1 MSKHIEF
8 KKVCPDDDTLYI
20 TKELRI
26 NGKNLTTP
34 IKSLNLSSKLLL
46 NDKIKGVSEFYKKFS
61 LDENLKKNSVY
72 RFLSSPEK
80 LSELNYKFN
89 SLVRKTD
96 INREINLCFIEYDDT
111 NYPEKKPL
119 EFILDTAYEYSD
131 ITPLP
136 ILPKMQQR
144 IGSDE
149 NSFLKY
155 KKFLEDSLEIIETL
169 NHKPIMGIVP
179 PVQFF
184 ISDIVEFYAKKGID
198 AFVFDFDGKTPLSM
212 PQVIRSFMRSLKQHD
227 LLENSFIHSIN
238 INQGRFNKEANVV
251 GAKDILSFGLGF
263 DSMGERHKPL
273 KGPQEFFE
281 KLKNREDNRIRLFNK
296 EDYGY
301 YRLGVSE
308 IDGIYPSDSIIKRE
322 TFGNENSD
330 LRSLQKNF
338 NLEQIGLE
346 AVRLREIIN
355 NQEPKEYLSNK
366 IQVKKEDYKKI
377 IKMKKEISQK
387 HAQSSLFK
395 YG

>member
-8 KKVCPDDDTLYI
+8 KNVCPDDDTLYI

-34 IKSLNLSSKLLL
+34 IKSLGVSSKLVL
-46 NDKIKGVSEFYKKFS
+46 NDKIKGVNEFFKRFS

-72 RFLSSPEK
+72 NVLSSPEK

-89 SLVRKTD
+89 SLVKKTD
-96 INREINLCFIEYDDT
+96 TDKEINLCFIEYDDIT
-111 NYPEKKPL
+111 YPEKKPL

-136 ILPKMQQR
+136 IISNIGKR
-144 IGSDE
+144 IDSE
-149 NSFLKY
+149 EKFEKY
-155 KKFLEDSLEIIETL
+155 KKFLEESLEIIDTL

-179 PVQFF
+179 PVQFY
-184 ISDIVEFYAKKGID
+184 IKEIVELYAKKGID

-212 PQVIRSFMRSLKQHD
+212 HQTIRSFMRSLKEHD

-238 INQGRFNKEANVV
+238 TNQGRFNKEVNVV

-273 KGPQEFFE
+273 KGPKEFFE
-281 KLKNREDNRIRLFNK
+281 KLKNREDNKLRLFNK

-301 YRLGVSE
+301 YRLGIGE
-308 IDGIYPSDSIIKRE
+308 LEEIYPGDSIIKKE
-322 TFGNENSD
+322 SFINENSD
-330 LRSLQKNF
+330 LRNLQKNF
-338 NLEQIGLE
+338 NMEQIGLE
-346 AVRLREIIN
+346 TIRLRDIIN
-355 NQEPKEYLSNK
+355 NQEPKEYLSHK
-366 IQVKKEDYKKI
+366 TQVKKEDFKKI
-377 IKMKKEISQK
+377 MKMKKEISRK
-387 HAQSSLFK
+387 NSSQLTLF
-395 YG
+395 

>member
-1 MSKHIEF
+1 MSNHIEF
-8 KKVCPDDDTLYI
+8 KKVCPDDDTLYV

-26 NGKNLTTP
+26 NGKNLSTP
-34 IKSLNLSSKLLL
+34 IKSLGLSSKLVL
-46 NDKIKGVSEFYKKFS
+46 NDKIKGINEFYRKFS
-61 LDENLKKNSVY
+61 LDENLKKNSIYKV
-72 RFLSSPEK
+72 LSSPEK

-96 INREINLCFIEYDDT
+96 TNREINLCFIEYDDA

-136 ILPKMQQR
+136 IISNIAQR
-144 IGSDE
+144 IDSE
-149 NSFLKY
+149 EKFAKY
-155 KKFLEDSLEIIETL
+155 MKFLEESLEIIETL

-179 PVQFF
+179 PLQFY
-184 ISDIVEFYAKKGID
+184 IKDIVEFYAKKGID

-212 PQVIRSFMRSLKQHD
+212 PQVIRSFMRSLKENE

-238 INQGRFNKEANVV
+238 INQGRFNKEVNVV

-273 KGPQEFFE
+273 KGPKEFFE
-281 KLKNREDNRIRLFNK
+281 KLKNREDNRLRLFNK

-308 IDGIYPSDSIIKRE
+308 MDEIYPIDSIIKQE
-322 TFGNENSD
+322 SFGNENSD

-346 AVRLREIIN
+346 AIRLREIIS

-366 IQVKKEDYKKI
+366 TQVKKEDYKKI

>member
-1 MSKHIEF
+1 MNEDS
-8 KKVCPDDDTLYI
+8 
-20 TKELRI
+20 
-26 NGKNLTTP
+26 
-34 IKSLNLSSKLLL
+34 
-46 NDKIKGVSEFYKKFS
+46 
-61 LDENLKKNSVY
+61 KKNSIYDV
-72 RFLSSPEK
+72 LSSPEK
-80 LSELNYKFN
+80 LSNLNYKFN

-96 INREINLCFIEYDDT
+96 TNKEINLCFIEYEDT
-111 NYPEKKPL
+111 KYPEKKSL

-131 ITPLP
+131 ITSLP
-136 ILPKMQQR
+136 ILSKTPRR

-149 NSFLKY
+149 SSFLKY
-155 KKFLEDSLEIIETL
+155 KKFLEESLQIIETL
-169 NHKPIMGIVP
+169 NHKPIMGIIP

-184 ISDIVEFYAKKGID
+184 ISDLVEFYAKRGID

-238 INQGRFNKEANVV
+238 INQGRFNKDANVV

-273 KGPQEFFE
+273 KGPKEFFE

-301 YRLGVSE
+301 YRLGVKE
-308 IDGIYPSDSIIKRE
+308 IDEIYPSDSIIKKE
-322 TFGNENSD
+322 SFINENSD
-330 LRSLQKNF
+330 LRALQKSF

-346 AVRLREIIN
+346 AIRLRDIII
-355 NQEPKEYLSNK
+355 NQEPKEYLSDK
-366 IQVKKEDYKKI
+366 AQVKKEDYKKI

>member
-1 MSKHIEF
+1 M
-8 KKVCPDDDTLYI
+8 CPDDDTLYV

-34 IKSLNLSSKLLL
+34 IKSLGLSSKLVL
-46 NDKIKGVSEFYKKFS
+46 NDKIKGINEFYKKFS
-61 LDENLKKNSVY
+61 LDENLKKNSIY
-72 RFLSSPEK
+72 RVLGSPEK
-80 LSELNYKFN
+80 LSDLNYKFN

-96 INREINLCFIEYDDT
+96 TNREINLCFIEYDDA

-136 ILPKMQQR
+136 IISNIAQR
-144 IGSDE
+144 IDSE
-149 NSFLKY
+149 EKFAKYMKFLK
-155 KKFLEDSLEIIETL
+155 ESLEIIETL

-179 PVQFF
+179 PVQFY
-184 ISDIVEFYAKKGID
+184 IKDIVEFYAKKGID

-212 PQVIRSFMRSLKQHD
+212 PQVIRSFMRSLKENE

-273 KGPQEFFE
+273 KGPKEFFE
-281 KLKNREDNRIRLFNK
+281 KLKNRKDNRLRLFNK
-296 EDYGY
+296 KDYGY

-308 IDGIYPSDSIIKRE
+308 IDEIYPIDSIIKRE
-322 TFGNENSD
+322 SFGSENSD

-338 NLEQIGLE
+338 NLEQTGLE
-346 AVRLREIIN
+346 AIRLREIIS
-355 NQEPKEYLSNK
+355 NQESKEYLSHK
-366 IQVKKEDYKKI
+366 TQVKKEDFKKI
-377 IKMKKEISQK
+377 IKMKKEVSQK
-387 HAQSSLFK
+387 HT
-395 YG
+395 

>member
-1 MSKHIEF
+1 MSNHIEF
-8 KKVCPDDDTLYI
+8 KKVCPDDDTLYV

-26 NGKNLTTP
+26 NGKNLSTP
-34 IKSLNLSSKLLL
+34 IKSQGLSSKLIL
-46 NDKIKGVSEFYKKFS
+46 NDKIKGINEFYRKFS
-61 LDENLKKNSVY
+61 LDEDLKKNSIYKV
-72 RFLSSPEK
+72 LSSPEK
-80 LSELNYKFN
+80 LRDLNYKFN
-89 SLVRKTD
+89 SLIRKTD
-96 INREINLCFIEYDDT
+96 TNREINLCFIEYDDA

-136 ILPKMQQR
+136 IISNIAQR
-144 IGSDE
+144 VDSE
-149 NSFLKY
+149 EEFAKY
-155 KKFLEDSLEIIETL
+155 MKFLEESLEIIETL

-179 PVQFF
+179 PLQFY
-184 ISDIVEFYAKKGID
+184 IKDIVEFYAKKGID

-212 PQVIRSFMRSLKQHD
+212 PQVIRSFMRSLKENE

-238 INQGRFNKEANVV
+238 INQGRFNKEVNVV

-273 KGPQEFFE
+273 KGPKEFFE
-281 KLKNREDNRIRLFNK
+281 KLKNREDNRLRLFNK

-308 IDGIYPSDSIIKRE
+308 IDEIYPIDSIIKQE
-322 TFGNENSD
+322 SFGNENPD

-338 NLEQIGLE
+338 NLEQTGLE
-346 AVRLREIIN
+346 AIKLREIIS

-366 IQVKKEDYKKI
+366 THVKKEDYKKI